1 MATKTKTK
9 KKRLTKIQMRVAIAK
24 DVIAQINSKKL
35 IPETGVWIYDPKL
48 GSIDDH
54 IDNLI
59 DKAMEDEKNDTCRF
73 EPFNARDF
81 TKKVN
86 KCKVCALGSIFVSAV
101 NLYDDV
107 ELKDG
112 EEAASVFETLD
123 LSPLSKYF
131 SPTSLA
137 FIECCF
143 EGEDSAHW
151 CDIDGKESAIAIA
164 YHRSFRLSKERLIA
178 IMKNIVRNKG
188 EFIAEQD
195 LTKEMLI
202 ENLANM
208 IM

>member
-1 MATKTKTK
+1 MPKAKTNKRPTKQ
-9 KKRLTKIQMRVAIAK
+9 QMRVAIAN
-24 DVIAQINSKKL
+24 DVISQIKSKKL
-35 IPETGVWIYDPKL
+35 IPKPGVWICDPKM
-48 GSIDDH
+48 GSLDQH
-54 IDNLI
+54 IENLI
-59 DKAMEDEKNDTCRF
+59 DEAMDDPKNDTCNF
-73 EPFNARDF
+73 TEFNARDF

-86 KCKVCALGSIFVSAV
+86 KCEVCALGSIFVSAV

-112 EEAASVFETLD
+112 EEATSVFETLD

-151 CDIDGKESAIAIA
+151 CDIDGKESAIGIA
-164 YHRSFRLSKERLIA
+164 YHRSFRSSKERLIA

-188 EFIAEQD
+188 NFVPEQD

-202 ENLANM
+202 EHLSAM